1 MAAEPQRNPLPF
13 EPSKKTPKVAK
24 TPSKPEKPA
33 SPPAKTASKSEK
45 KQPTSTYKPQPKPA
59 AGSKKTEKVPPYTKE
74 EMAVPKV
81 VSDRM
86 ARRMAVF
93 CGVPTVLGMATLIAG
108 YIVLSHG
115 WFNPPHVAVLLVSM
129 GFLGLSVLGLT
140 YGILSASW
148 DEQAAGSSLGWQE
161 FVVNWGRMVAAW
173 RSTRQKN
180 V

>member
-1 MAAEPQRNPLPF
+1 MAAEPQRKALPF
-13 EPSKKTPKVAK
+13 EPSKKAPKVGKPTSKSEKTASKPAK
-24 TPSKPEKPA
+24 AASKPEK
-33 SPPAKTASKSEK
+33 
-45 KQPTSTYKPQPKPA
+45 KQPSVSKPQPKA
-59 AGSKKTEKVPPYTKE
+59 AVSTKKTEKAPPFTKE

-93 CGVPTVLGMATLIAG
+93 CGVPTVLGMVTLVAG
-108 YIVLSHG
+108 YIVLSRG
-115 WFNPPHVAVLLVSM
+115 WFHPPHIAVLLTSM

-148 DEQAAGSSLGWQE
+148 DEAEAGSVLGWQE
-161 FVVNWGRMVAAW
+161 FAVNWGRMMAAW

>member
-13 EPSKKTPKVAK
+13 EPSKKPPKVAK
-24 TPSKPEKPA
+24 TTNKPEKTA
-33 SPPAKTASKSEK
+33 NKSAKTASKSEK
-45 KQPTSTYKPQPKPA
+45 KQPSAYKPQPKPA
-59 AGSKKTEKVPPYTKE
+59 VSSKKTEKVPPYTKE

-108 YIVLSHG
+108 YIVLSRG
-115 WFNPPHVAVLLVSM
+115 WFHPPHVAVLLVSM

-148 DEQAAGSSLGWQE
+148 DEQAAGSVLGWQE
-161 FVVNWGRMVAAW
+161 FAVNWGRMMAAW

>member
-1 MAAEPQRNPLPF
+1 MAAETQRNPLPF
-13 EPSKKTPKVAK
+13 EPSKKPPKVAK
-24 TPSKPEKPA
+24 TTNKPEKTA
-33 SPPAKTASKSEK
+33 NKSAKPASKSEK
-45 KQPTSTYKPQPKPA
+45 KQPSTYKPQPKPA
-59 AGSKKTEKVPPYTKE
+59 VSSKTEKLPPYTKE

-108 YIVLSHG
+108 YIVLSRG
-115 WFNPPHVAVLLVSM
+115 WFHPPHVAVLLVSM

-148 DEQAAGSSLGWQE
+148 DEQEAGSFLGWQE
-161 FVVNWGRMVAAW
+161 FAVNWGRMMAAW

>member
-1 MAAEPQRNPLPF
+1 MAAESQRNPLPF
-13 EPSKKTPKVAK
+13 EPSKKAPKVGKNSPKSEK
-24 TPSKPEKPA
+24 TA
-33 SPPAKTASKSEK
+33 TPPAKTASKPEK
-45 KQPTSTYKPQPKPA
+45 KQPSVSKAQPKA
-59 AGSKKTEKVPPYTKE
+59 AVSSKKTEKAPPYTKE

-93 CGVPTVLGMATLIAG
+93 CGIPTVLGMATLIAG
-108 YIVLSHG
+108 YIVLSRG
-115 WFNPPHVAVLLVSM
+115 WFHPPHVAVLLVSM
-129 GFLGLSVLGLT
+129 GFLTLSVLGLT

-148 DEQAAGSSLGWQE
+148 DEEAAGSFLGWQE
-161 FVVNWGRMVAAW
+161 FAVNWGRMMAAW

>member
-13 EPSKKTPKVAK
+13 EPSKKTPKAGKSANKSEKAASQPAK
-24 TPSKPEKPA
+24 SASKPEKKQP
-33 SPPAKTASKSEK
+33 SVSKYQPKTAVS
-45 KQPTSTYKPQPKPA
+45 
-59 AGSKKTEKVPPYTKE
+59 SKKTEKAPPFTKE

-93 CGVPTVLGMATLIAG
+93 CGVPTILGMATLVAG
-108 YIVLSHG
+108 YVVLSRG
-115 WFNPPHVAVLLVSM
+115 WFHPPHVAVLLVSM

-148 DEQAAGSSLGWQE
+148 DEEAAGSVLGWQE
-161 FVVNWGRMVAAW
+161 FAVNWGRMMSAW

>member
-1 MAAEPQRNPLPF
+1 MATEPHRKPLPF
-13 EPSKKTPKVAK
+13 EPSKKAPKAAK
-24 TPSKPEKPA
+24 STEQP
-33 SPPAKTASKSEK
+33 TAKSEK
-45 KQPTSTYKPQPKPA
+45 KPQSTYKPQKAPVSTKKQTDKPPF
-59 AGSKKTEKVPPYTKE
+59 TQE
-74 EMAVPKV
+74 EMALPKV

-108 YIVLSHG
+108 YIAISHG
-115 WFNPPHVAVLLVSM
+115 VKPPGILVLLLSM

-148 DEQAAGSSLGWQE
+148 DEEVAGSKLGVQE
-161 FVVNWGRMVAAW
+161 FGVNWGRMVAAW
-173 RSTRQKN
+173 KSTRQKN

>member
-13 EPSKKTPKVAK
+13 EPSKKAPKVGKPTNKAEK
-24 TPSKPEKPA
+24 TASK
-33 SPPAKTASKSEK
+33 PAKTASKPEK
-45 KQPTSTYKPQPKPA
+45 KQPNVSKYQPKTVVS
-59 AGSKKTEKVPPYTKE
+59 SKKTEKVPPYTKE

-108 YIVLSHG
+108 YIVLSRG
-115 WFNPPHVAVLLVSM
+115 WFNPPHIAVLLVSM

-148 DEQAAGSSLGWQE
+148 DEQAAGSVLGWQE
-161 FVVNWGRMVAAW
+161 FAVNWGRMMAAW